1 MLRRIGITMF
11 AMALATL
18 LWTSPAQAQLSLGV
32 SAGATYS
39 SMGGSRITATDSDW
53 GALIGGY
60 GRYDLVSN
68 LAFQL
73 EGNWVAKGGRG
84 TVDDSQVDFDLDYLE
99 FPLTAQLAVGL
110 SPTWEW
116 NFYGGIAFAFKTA
129 CDVSNDAGDKAVC
142 DEAAPDWTFNSTEW
156 SVPFGTSF
164 SHQFTRSALTADFR
178 YSYGLSAAIDNL
190 DLKNR
195 SWQFI
200 LRWGFEV

>member
-1 MLRRIGITMF
+1 MRRIGITMF
-11 AMALATL
+11 ALGLATL
-18 LWTSPAQAQLSLGV
+18 LWTVPAQAQLSVGV

-53 GALIGGY
+53 GALMGGY
-60 GRYDLVSN
+60 GRYDLASN

-84 TVDDSQVDFDLDYLE
+84 TVDDSQVDFDLDYAE
-99 FPLTAQLAVGL
+99 IPLTAQLAVGL

-116 NFYGGIAFAFKTA
+116 NLYGGIAIAFNTK
-129 CDVSNDAGDKAVC
+129 CDVSNDAGDKAAC

-164 SHQFTRSALTADFR
+164 SYLFTRSALTADFR

>member
-1 MLRRIGITMF
+1 MRRIGITMF
-11 AMALATL
+11 AMVLATL
-18 LWTSPAQAQLSLGV
+18 LWTAPAQAQLSLGV

-53 GALIGGY
+53 GALMGGY
-60 GRYDLVSN
+60 GRYDLASN

-73 EGNWVAKGGRG
+73 EGNWVQKGARG
-84 TVDDSQVDFDLDYLE
+84 TVNDLPVDFDLDYVE

-110 SPTWEW
+110 SPQWEW
-116 NFYGGIAFAFKTA
+116 NLYGGIALAFKTQ
-129 CDVSNDAGDKAVC
+129 CEVSDDAGDKAAC
-142 DEAAPDWTFNSTEW
+142 DVAAPTWDFTSTEW

-164 SHQFTRSALTADFR
+164 SYLFTRSALTADFR
-178 YSYGLSAAIDNL
+178 YSYGLSAAINNL

>member
-1 MLRRIGITMF
+1 MRRIGITMF
-11 AMALATL
+11 ALGLATL
-18 LWTSPAQAQLSLGV
+18 VWTVPAQAQLSVGV

-53 GALIGGY
+53 GALMGGY
-60 GRYDLVSN
+60 GRYDLASN

-84 TVDDSQVDFDLDYLE
+84 TVDDSQVDFDLDYAE
-99 FPLTAQLAVGL
+99 IPLTAQLAVGL

-116 NFYGGIAFAFKTA
+116 NLYGGIAIAFNTK
-129 CDVSNDAGDKAVC
+129 CDVSNDAGDKAAC

-164 SHQFTRSALTADFR
+164 SYLFTRSALTADFR

>member
-1 MLRRIGITMF
+1 MRRLGITMF
-11 AMALATL
+11 AMVLATL
-18 LWTSPAQAQLSLGV
+18 LWTVPAQAQLSLGV

-73 EGNWVAKGGRG
+73 EGNWVNKGGRG
-84 TVDDSQVDFDLDYLE
+84 SVEDINVDFDLDYFE

-116 NFYGGIAFAFKTA
+116 NLYGGIAFAFKTQCEVSDDGGEKEA
-129 CDVSNDAGDKAVC
+129 CDG
-142 DEAAPDWTFNSTEW
+142 AAPTWDFSSTEW

-164 SHQFTRSALTADFR
+164 SHQFARSAITADFR

>member
-1 MLRRIGITMF
+1 MRRIGITTF
-11 AMALATL
+11 AMVLATL
-18 LWTSPAQAQLSLGV
+18 MWTVPAQAQLSLGV

-60 GRYDLVSN
+60 GRYRLQSN
-68 LAFQL
+68 LALQF
-73 EGNWVAKGGRG
+73 EGNWVNKGGQG
-84 TVDDSQVDFDLDYLE
+84 TVEAINVDFDLDYLE

-116 NFYGGIAFAFKTA
+116 NLYGGIAFAFQSK
-129 CDVSNDAGDKAVC
+129 CDVSNDAGDMAAC
-142 DEAAPDWTFNSTEW
+142 EEAAPDWTFNSTEW

-164 SHQFTRSALTADFR
+164 SHQFTRSAITADFR
-178 YSYGLSAAIDNL
+178 YSYGLSAAIENL

>member
-1 MLRRIGITMF
+1 MRRIGITMF
-11 AMALATL
+11 AMVLATL
-18 LWTSPAQAQLSLGV
+18 LWTVPAQAQLSVGV

-53 GALIGGY
+53 GALMGGY
-60 GRYDLVSN
+60 GRYDLASN

-84 TVDDSQVDFDLDYLE
+84 TVDDSQVDFDLDYAE
-99 FPLTAQLAVGL
+99 IPLTAQLAVGL

-116 NFYGGIAFAFKTA
+116 NLYGGIAIAFNTK
-129 CDVSNDAGDKAVC
+129 CDVSNDAGDKAAC
-142 DEAAPDWTFNSTEW
+142 DEATPDWTFNSTEW

-164 SHQFTRSALTADFR
+164 SYLFTRSALTADFR

>member
-1 MLRRIGITMF
+1 MRRIGITM
-11 AMALATL
+11 AALGLATL
-18 LWTSPAQAQLSLGV
+18 LWTVPAQAQLSVGV

-53 GALIGGY
+53 GALMGGY
-60 GRYDLVSN
+60 GRYDLASN

-84 TVDDSQVDFDLDYLE
+84 TVDDSQVDFDLDYAE

-116 NFYGGIAFAFKTA
+116 NLYGGIAIAFNTK
-129 CDVSNDAGDKAVC
+129 CDVSNDAGDKAAC

-164 SHQFTRSALTADFR
+164 SYLFTRSALTADFR